1 MVSCQALIW
10 NMLKFSW
17 FLILL
22 GSTSPRFWTQ
32 WQLWRSFKTT
42 PSTIRSGQVKL
53 SNLKDFPFS
62 VFHVFMN
69 SIVEVGFPLK
79 ARSWGS
85 CDFCCKQIIAILL
98 EKYFCS
104 DYYRGSILQLLTVPE
119 QALWYSIKRTRRFK
133 YGKEDI
139 DVYSFKLWQEKYDW
153 FIPDILHN
161 KSRTLQTGTIWLM
174 QSLCYT
180 AGLNAFSLFE
190 IVSCCSLIK
199 FPDGYRGIKS
209 FF

>member
-1 MVSCQALIW
+1 MYWYDLQSKAWKMVSCQTLIW
-10 NMLKFSW
+10 NLLKVSW

-32 WQLWRSFKTT
+32 WQPWRSFKTT
-42 PSTIRSGQVKL
+42 PSIIRSGQVKL

-104 DYYRGSILQLLTVPE
+104 DYYSGSILQLLMVAE

-139 DVYSFKLWQEKYDW
+139 DVYSFKLWPEKYDW
-153 FIPDILHN
+153 FIPDWHIAQQINNIANWNYLHA
-161 KSRTLQTGTIWLM
+161 QM
-174 QSLCYT
+174 
-180 AGLNAFSLFE
+180 LFLY
-190 IVSCCSLIK
+190 SK
-199 FPDGYRGIKS
+199 
-209 FF
+209 